1 MLIMISMTKRMNTEK
16 LQNTR
21 NMYIMRAVDNVSAVI
36 YDGRKTT
43 RIAYTYD
50 ADIICF

>member
-36 YDGRKTT
+36 YEGKKTT
-43 RIAYTYD
+43 RIIYTYD